1 MLSIPPHIY
10 LIGAFIAWAGLML
23 TWTKHIREVSE
34 ARRLK
39 AVTQGET
46 APDIKGVSN
55 YERAEL
61 RESAHRAQHITANE
75 KMERT
80 RLIGRHTYDYRNRIS
95 YRHVALISGPRTP
108 IRFMDVF
115 PVQSQFS
122 RCEHSVRLFFQPP
135 TSSRCFKPRSL
146 RAAS

>member
-1 MLSIPPHIY
+1 MLSIPAHIY

-23 TWTKHIREVSE
+23 TWAKHIREVSE

-75 KMERT
+75 KW
-80 RLIGRHTYDYRNRIS
+80 IGRILL
-95 YRHVALISGPRTP
+95 VGIP
-108 IRFMDVF
+108 IIIVIVF
-115 PVQSQFS
+115 
-122 RCEHSVRLFFQPP
+122 L
-135 TSSRCFKPRSL
+135 TTL
-146 RAAS
+146 

>member
-1 MLSIPPHIY
+1 MHSIPPHIY

-23 TWTKHIREVSE
+23 TWAKHIRDVTE

-39 AVTQGET
+39 AVDQGET

-75 KMERT
+75 KW
-80 RLIGRHTYDYRNRIS
+80 IGR
-95 YRHVALISGPRTP
+95 ALLFSIPT
-108 IRFMDVF
+108 IIVIVF
-115 PVQSQFS
+115 F
-122 RCEHSVRLFFQPP
+122 
-135 TSSRCFKPRSL
+135 TTM
-146 RAAS
+146 